1 MLNII
6 FGDVT
11 ESIYNTE
18 IYFANT
24 YEDEWITSDIA
35 RKIIKDIDKSEV
47 AGANCI
53 ISPVL
58 GQITPLQLSGGTK
71 TLILIYN
78 ETDQIFNA
86 STCGDNCTKWILDIA
101 REKDIT
107 INLRHLM
114 DFGESEFTAKIVN
127 NGKII
132 CGMKE
137 LLPIANECLRKG
149 VR

>member
-6 FGDVT
+6 FGDRKD
-11 ESIYNTE
+11 SIYNTE

-35 RKIIKDIDKSEV
+35 KDIIKDIDKSEV

-53 ISPVL
+53 MSPVL

-78 ETDQIFNA
+78 EPEQIFNA
-86 STCGDNCTKWILDIA
+86 STCGDNCAKWLLSMA

-107 INLRHLM
+107 INLRHIM
-114 DFGESEFTAKIVN
+114 DFGMDSFDIRILN
-127 NGKII
+127 NNEVVHS
-132 CGMKE
+132 MKE
-137 LLPIANECLRKG
+137 LLPIASKCLREG
-149 VR
+149 DR